1 MVSQNQDTILSHN
14 MHLIIISALTLCLV
28 LVTCFT
34 PSNYAPISR
43 DATPV
48 ITNVESS
55 SRPLFI
61 IEHSEQL
68 SVQTETPKS
77 DFQPEVASAPKIKE
91 ATKSKSSKTE
101 SSTDEGEG
109 EASAPEPKPRGM
121 SSVLKKGLGLYYLV
135 MFVVGL
141 VAWCGRPV
149 RKVPEERY
157 ALYYG
162 RQDGVGEAGEG
173 YHHG

>member
-1 MVSQNQDTILSHN
+1 MRS
-14 MHLIIISALTLCLV
+14 IIISALALCLV

-43 DATPV
+43 DVTPV
-48 ITNVESS
+48 FTNVA
-55 SRPLFI
+55 

-77 DFQPEVASAPKIKE
+77 DSQPEVASTLKNKE
-91 ATKSKSSKTE
+91 TTKSKSPKIE
-101 SSTDEGEG
+101 NSTDEDEG
-109 EASAPEPKPRGM
+109 EAFVSELKPMGL

-173 YHHG
+173 YHG

>member
-1 MVSQNQDTILSHN
+1 
-14 MHLIIISALTLCLV
+14 MHSIIIYALAFCLV
-28 LVTCFT
+28 LVNCFT

-43 DATPV
+43 DVTPV
-48 ITNVESS
+48 FTNVASS

-61 IEHSEQL
+61 IEHSDQL

-77 DFQPEVASAPKIKE
+77 DSLPEVASAPKHKE
-91 ATKSKSSKTE
+91 ATKSKSSKAE
-101 SSTDEGEG
+101 NSTDEDEG
-109 EASAPEPKPRGM
+109 EASASEPKPRSM
-121 SSVLKKGLGLYYLV
+121 SSVLKKGLGIYYLV

>member
-1 MVSQNQDTILSHN
+1 
-14 MHLIIISALTLCLV
+14 MHSIIISALALCLV

-43 DATPV
+43 DVTPV
-48 ITNVESS
+48 FTNVASS

-61 IEHSEQL
+61 IEYSEQL
-68 SVQTETPKS
+68 SVQTGTPKS
-77 DFQPEVASAPKIKE
+77 DSQPEVASTLKNKE
-91 ATKSKSSKTE
+91 ATKSKSSKSE
-101 SSTDEGEG
+101 NSTDEDEG
-109 EASAPEPKPRGM
+109 EASASEPKRMGL